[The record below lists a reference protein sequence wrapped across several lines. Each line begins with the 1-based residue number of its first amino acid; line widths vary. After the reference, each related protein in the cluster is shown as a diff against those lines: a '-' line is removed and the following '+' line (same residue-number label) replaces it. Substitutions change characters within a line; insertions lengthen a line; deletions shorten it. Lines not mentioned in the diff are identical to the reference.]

1 MNTPRSQGPRMTR
14 IIGGAAGGRRLVT
27 PRGVATRPTSD
38 RVREALFSAIEAWCG
53 SLDGLRF
60 LDLYAGSG
68 AVGLEAWSRGAGVV
82 TFVEQDRKTAA
93 LIGRNAEML
102 GVHRSNV
109 TATSVAAA
117 LRKTPSAPYDIA
129 FLDPPYPLS
138 DDEVTAA
145 LASLVAGDWLVPGGL
160 IVVERSVRGPDL
172 RLAGRSRGGAVEEV
186 RRDDALVRSRRPTP
200 RRLHPRSGVTQ
211 MPERTPGRMHRAVCP
226 GSFDPVTNGHL
237 DIIERAAKLFD
248 EVVVAVGV
256 NQSKSRLFSPEERID
271 MLTTACAGWDNVR
284 VDGFTGLLTDFCLK
298 HEIDAIVKGLRAVS
312 DFDYELQMAQMNSS
326 LAPVETV
333 FVPTSPEWS
342 FLASSLVKEVA
353 TFGGDVAGLVP
364 EFVRELL
371 VKRLAEREGD
381 HEAAR
386 WGSVSLRRTPPFCPF
401 TRQTATI
408 PWFCSVFGP
417 E

>member
-1 MNTPRSQGPRMTR
+1 
-14 IIGGAAGGRRLVT
+14 
-27 PRGVATRPTSD
+27 
-38 RVREALFSAIEAWCG
+38 
-53 SLDGLRF
+53 
-60 LDLYAGSG
+60 
-68 AVGLEAWSRGAGVV
+68 
-82 TFVEQDRKTAA
+82 
-93 LIGRNAEML
+93 
-102 GVHRSNV
+102 
-109 TATSVAAA
+109 
-117 LRKTPSAPYDIA
+117 
-129 FLDPPYPLS
+129 
-138 DDEVTAA
+138 
-145 LASLVAGDWLVPGGL
+145 
-160 IVVERSVRGPDL
+160 
-172 RLAGRSRGGAVEEV
+172 
-186 RRDDALVRSRRPTP
+186 
-200 RRLHPRSGVTQ
+200 

-256 NQSKSRLFSPEERID
+256 NRSKSRLFSPEERID

-353 TFGGDVAGLVP
+353 TFGGDVTGLVP

-371 VKRLAEREGD
+371 VKRLAEREGP
-381 HEAAR
+381 A
-386 WGSVSLRRTPPFCPF
+386 
-401 TRQTATI
+401 
-408 PWFCSVFGP
+408 
-417 E
+417 